1 MDKEFGTLSEE
12 ELEAIQSTQNDEHL
26 TKLATGES
34 AEVIKHDLT
43 SEYNKVT
50 IATNIFDSVSE
61 EARATLQEG
70 VSSVLNIPYQVTYK
84 KTGVCRF
91 EELLASKETPI
102 SSTTL
107 DLSPLHGQAILLI
120 DSSIIYHSLD
130 RFFGGAG
137 VSTIA
142 FTPNKKLEGSE
153 EAVVDIVVNLVKSA
167 LKTSWEPII
176 SSSFDKSHS
185 TNSLSELQCFKS
197 EELIVISDFEVALGE
212 LSGLIQIVYPLAVVH
227 PPTHAEAKQ
236 LDSKVKVKEKE
247 FVGSDWASELYEA
260 HLEIEVDIQAKLG
273 EFTTTLGKLA
283 NLQVGDEF
291 PLSVSDSIEVSA
303 GSIPLFSAISGTV
316 GESFAIRI
324 ESIKKI

>member
-61 EARATLQEG
+61 KARATLQEG
-70 VSSVLNIPYQVTYK
+70 VSSVLNIPYQVIYK
-84 KTGVCRF
+84 KTGICRF
-91 EELLASKETPI
+91 EELLASKESPI

-107 DLSPLHGQAILLI
+107 DLSPLHGQAVLLI

-137 VSTIA
+137 VSTIG

-153 EAVVDIVVNLVKSA
+153 EAIVDIVVNLMKSA

-176 SSSFDKSHS
+176 STSFNKSHS
-185 TNSLSELQCFKS
+185 TNRLSELQCFKS
-197 EELIVISDFEVALGE
+197 EELIVISDFEVSLGE
-212 LSGLIQIVYPLAVVH
+212 LSGLIQIVYPLAAVH

-247 FVGSDWASELYEA
+247 FVGTDWASELYEA

-273 EFTTTLGKLA
+273 EFTTSLGRLA

-324 ESIKKI
+324 ESIKNI

>member
-34 AEVIKHDLT
+34 AEVIKHDLS

-61 EARATLQEG
+61 KARATLQEG
-70 VSSVLNIPYQVTYK
+70 VSSVLNIPYQVIYK

-91 EELLASKETPI
+91 EELLASKESPI

-107 DLSPLHGQAILLI
+107 DLSPLDGQAILLI

-137 VSTIA
+137 VSTIG

-153 EAVVDIVVNLVKSA
+153 EAIVDIVVNLMKSA

-176 SSSFDKSHS
+176 STSFDKSHS
-185 TNSLSELQCFKS
+185 TNSLYELQCFKS
-197 EELIVISDFEVALGE
+197 EELIVISDFEVSLGE

-236 LDSKVKVKEKE
+236 LDSKVKVKEKG
-247 FVGSDWASELYEA
+247 FVGSDWTSELYEA

-283 NLQVGDEF
+283 NLKVGDEF
-291 PLSVSDSIEVSA
+291 PLLVSDSIEVSA

-324 ESIKKI
+324 ESIKNI

>member
-1 MDKEFGTLSEE
+1 MGTLSEE

-43 SEYNKVT
+43 SEYNKIT
-50 IATNIFDSVSE
+50 IATDIFDSVSE
-61 EARATLQEG
+61 KVRATFQEG
-70 VSSVLNIPYQVTYK
+70 VSSVLNIPYQVIYK
-84 KTGVCRF
+84 KTEACRF
-91 EELLASKETPI
+91 EELLALKESSI
-102 SSTTL
+102 SATTL

-137 VSTIA
+137 VSTIG
-142 FTPNKKLEGSE
+142 FTPNRKLEGSE
-153 EAVVDIVVNLVKSA
+153 EAVVDIVVNLMKSA
-167 LKTSWEPII
+167 LKNSWEPII
-176 SSSFDKSHS
+176 ATSFNKDQS
-185 TNSLSELQCFKS
+185 TNSPSELQCFKS
-197 EELIVISDFEVALGE
+197 EELIVISDFEVSLGE
-212 LSGLIQIVYPLAVVH
+212 LSGLIQIVYPLAAVH

-247 FVGSDWASELYEA
+247 KEFVGNNWVSELYEA

-291 PLSVSDSIEVSA
+291 PLSVSDPIEVSA